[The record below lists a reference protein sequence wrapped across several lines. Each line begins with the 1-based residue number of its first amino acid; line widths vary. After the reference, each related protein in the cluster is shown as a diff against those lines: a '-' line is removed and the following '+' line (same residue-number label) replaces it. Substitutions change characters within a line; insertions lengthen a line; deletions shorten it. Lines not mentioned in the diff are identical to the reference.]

1 MNVEEEFGV
10 KLIIHEIPVTY
21 EYVAEKVPFLW
32 KAYNPMVCKCFL
44 LECIVQPIIN
54 AILSQGYLQHH

>member
-10 KLIIHEIPVTY
+10 KLIVHEIPVTY

-32 KAYNPMVCKCFL
+32 KAHNPMVCGYL
-44 LECIVQPIIN
+44 ILECIVQPPIN
-54 AILSQGYLQHH
+54 TVLSLNYLQHH

>member
-32 KAYNPMVCKCFL
+32 KAHNPMVCICFL
-44 LECIVQPIIN
+44 IECVV
-54 AILSQGYLQHH
+54 L